1 VEQRVNVLKL
11 NSRRKAK
18 DSLSLGVRVC
28 ELVKGVFFALS
39 ALMNNEKWRGVGIMG
54 NCVL

>member
-1 VEQRVNVLKL
+1 MEQRVNVLKL